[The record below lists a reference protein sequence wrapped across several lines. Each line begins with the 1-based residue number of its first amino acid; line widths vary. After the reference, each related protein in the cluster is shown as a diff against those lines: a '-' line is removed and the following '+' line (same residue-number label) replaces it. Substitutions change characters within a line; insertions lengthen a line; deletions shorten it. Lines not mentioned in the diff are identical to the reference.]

1 MTFKKEERKL
11 LKFSRVV
18 ASTSL
23 YPLFICTVYILS
35 SYIFLFILFFYLP
48 FCCISNLISIFFLG
62 YYGNIQHMKFEKQ
75 TSKSYD

>member
-35 SYIFLFILFFYLP
+35 TSYIFLFILFFYLP
-48 FCCISNLISIFFLG
+48 LRCISNLISIFSGVLW
-62 YYGNIQHMKFEKQ
+62 
-75 TSKSYD
+75 